1 MNIKE
6 TIARLAIA
14 KVAKPKNF
22 KTVRETLVAGEYD
35 VDFIARF
42 KGKINVGDS
51 YNQKIVAKADPWK
64 LLAVAMSK
72 LNDATV
78 HSILIEAE
86 EDKNREIVV
95 IASKKIKD
103 IAEGAIVKLKAST
116 SSVCQ
121 GKTTGNVELSVESAK
136 IAIN

>member
-14 KVAKPKNF
+14 KIAKPANF
-22 KTVRETLVAGEYD
+22 SKARETLVAGEYD
-35 VDFIARF
+35 VDFLARF

-51 YNQKIVAKADPWK
+51 YNQKIVAKADPWQ

-72 LNDATV
+72 LNNVSVKSIV
-78 HSILIEAE
+78 HESLNAGDSGKELKEQAE
-86 EDKNREIVV
+86 TA
-95 IASKKIKD
+95 IASLKKP
-103 IAEGAIVKLKAST
+103 T
-116 SSVCQ
+116 NTVCQ
-121 GKTTGNVELSVESAK
+121 GKTTGNVELSVKSAT